1 MLFRFSNPF
10 ALLLLLLPVM
20 YWGVLRFLPRL
31 RNRLPFVT
39 YSDLSLL
46 GQAGGWRVRWRRLPD
61 VLRLLAWIVLVFV
74 IARPQ
79 SGNEQEV
86 IRGQGIDIV
95 MALDISS
102 SMETADIPPTRLES
116 AKTQI
121 EQFIQGREFDRVGLV
136 VFAADAFHYVP
147 PTLDYEILTERLQ
160 RLASVSS
167 YTLAGEAS
175 SGTAIGTG
183 IISAANM
190 LRDSDAASRIIVL
203 LTDGANN
210 AGGVSPLDAAR
221 AAAAVDVRVYTIG
234 MGRGG
239 TTSVIVEDE
248 VQTRNSDFDEDT
260 LQQIAE
266 ITGGSYFRAED
277 NVGLR
282 RTYEQID
289 TLERT
294 DVERQVFVRWR
305 ERPVTLLL
313 LVLGL
318 LLIERVLRQ
327 TLFQTL
333 P

>member
-1 MLFRFSNPF
+1 
-10 ALLLLLLPVM
+10 M

-46 GQAGGWRVRWRRLPD
+46 GRPAVGVCGGGVYRMCYGY
-61 VLRLLAWIVLVFV
+61 LAWIVLVFV

-190 LRDSDAASRIIVL
+190 LRDSDALA
-203 LTDGANN
+203 
-210 AGGVSPLDAAR
+210 
-221 AAAAVDVRVYTIG
+221 
-234 MGRGG
+234 
-239 TTSVIVEDE
+239 
-248 VQTRNSDFDEDT
+248 
-260 LQQIAE
+260 
-266 ITGGSYFRAED
+266 
-277 NVGLR
+277 
-282 RTYEQID
+282 
-289 TLERT
+289 
-294 DVERQVFVRWR
+294 
-305 ERPVTLLL
+305 
-313 LVLGL
+313 GL
-318 LLIERVLRQ
+318 LC
-327 TLFQTL
+327 F
-333 P
+333 

>member
-1 MLFRFSNPF
+1 MMFRFANPF
-10 ALLLLLLPVM
+10 ALLLLLLPLL
-20 YWGVLRFLPRL
+20 YWGALRLIPAL
-31 RNRLPFVT
+31 RGQQPFMI

-46 GQAGGWRVRWRRLPD
+46 GRARGWRVGWQRLPD
-61 VLRLLAWIVLVFV
+61 ALRLLAWVLIVFV

-102 SMETADIPPTRLES
+102 SMETADIAPTRLES

-121 EQFIQGREFDRVGLV
+121 ETFVQGREFDRVGLV

-147 PTLDYEILTERLQ
+147 PTLDYDILIERLQ
-160 RLASVSS
+160 QIEVISS
-167 YTLAGEAS
+167 YTLASGSS

-183 IISAANM
+183 LISAANM
-190 LRDSDAASRIIVL
+190 LRDSEAASRIIVL

-221 AAAAVDVRVYTIG
+221 AAASLDVRVYTIG
-234 MGRGG
+234 MGRNSI
-239 TTSVIVEDE
+239 TSVVIDDE
-248 VQTRNSDFDEDT
+248 VQTRNSDFDEET
-260 LQQIAE
+260 LRSIAD
-266 ITGGSYFRAED
+266 ITDGLYFRAED
-277 NVGLR
+277 NTGLR

-289 TLERT
+289 ALERSE
-294 DVERQVFVRWR
+294 VERQAFVRWR
-305 ERPVTLLL
+305 ERPVLLIVSVLVL
-313 LVLGL
+313 LVA
-318 LLIERVLRQ
+318 ERVLRQ